1 MKPWLITIQVPAQ
14 NGRQAE
20 TITVRS
26 DAENAWQAVFD
37 AGRLGH
43 LPDGEC
49 DIKVRRDG
57 ENASC

>member
-1 MKPWLITIQVPAQ
+1 MSRWRITIEIPAQ

-26 DAENAWQAVFD
+26 DAETAWRAVFD

-43 LPDGEC
+43 LPDGDCAITVKRE
-49 DIKVRRDG
+49 
-57 ENASC
+57 E